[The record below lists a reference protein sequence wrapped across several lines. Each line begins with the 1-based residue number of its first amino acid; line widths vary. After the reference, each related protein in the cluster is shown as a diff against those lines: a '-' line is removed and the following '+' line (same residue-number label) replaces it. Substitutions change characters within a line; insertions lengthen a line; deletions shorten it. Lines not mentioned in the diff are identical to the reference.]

1 MVPSLKKRIV
11 RHADTEPDLLNVDI
25 VLLSSILQIQKEPE
39 CGELA
44 PGRI

>member
-1 MVPSLKKRIV
+1 MVPSLKKRVV

-25 VLLSSILQIQKEPE
+25 VLLSSILQIQKELG

-44 PGRI
+44 LRRI

>member
-25 VLLSSILQIQKEPE
+25 VLLSSILQIQEE
-39 CGELA
+39 LGCGELA
-44 PGRI
+44 SGRI